1 MKRKVN
7 FPFARLFV
15 TLATPKVLTFG
26 KTQINLVFRSLNRT
40 FALFGCLFVTLAELN
55 LFVPL
60 AFRSLN
66 RTFGFAEVTFARK
79 NKEKQAF
86 LWFFP
91 RLIVTLHP

>member
-1 MKRKVN
+1 MSPSS
-7 FPFARLFV
+7 FGFALGYSYLWLF
-15 TLATPKVLTFG
+15 
-26 KTQINLVFRSLNRT
+26 SLIRN
-40 FALFGCLFVTLAELN
+40 FALFGRLFVTLAELN